1 MVDTPGMRELQ
12 LWDSEEGFE
21 ATFADIA
28 TLAQQCR
35 FHDCRH
41 ETEAGCAVREALQD
55 GTLDARR
62 YANYKKTE
70 RSWPISPVKR
80 GSAPAVRIRVQ
91 ARPHGRATET
101 ARGRTS
107 SFCTMTNNGCYGR
120 SGVDLT
126 SAFFRVYS

>member
-55 GTLDARR
+55 GTLDAKR

-70 RSWPISPVKR
+70 RELAHIARKE
-80 GSAPAVRIRVQ
+80 RVSTRRQ
-91 ARPHGRATET
+91 NKSSGK
-101 ARGRTS
+101 TS
-107 SFCTMTNNGCYGR
+107 RKSDRDRKGTYQQLLY
-120 SGVDLT
+120 DDE
-126 SAFFRVYS
+126 